1 MLEKSFGLLFY
12 LKRSKSQRN
21 PNLRTIYLRITVD
34 GKIVELSAKRNWELS
49 RWSST
54 AGRATGTKEDA
65 KALNNYLDVLAS
77 HVYQA
82 KKQLIEADQQIT
94 AEAVKNQLTGRG
106 NERRTI
112 LAAFK
117 EHNEQMQ
124 ALVGHDFAPSTL
136 MRYKT
141 AHDHTESFIKWKYGT
156 DDLELRELNYD
167 FVSQFVFWLKS
178 ERKCGHNAAIK
189 YVGNLKKIVLEC
201 MNKGWLLKD
210 PFASF
215 KSSKKEVHRVALTK
229 EELNAIA
236 NKEFGIDRLSHVRDI
251 FLFSCYTG
259 LAYIDVYKLRR
270 ADIITGVDDGKWII
284 TTRQK
289 TESATRLPLLPPAID
304 IMDKYKNDPRCVAKG
319 LVLPVLTNQKM
330 NSYLKEIADRCDITK
345 TLTFH
350 IARHTFATT
359 VTLSNGVPIETVSK
373 MLGHKSLKHTQHYAK
388 IVDLKI
394 SEDMALL
401 KEKLKLT

>member
-1 MLEKSFGLLFY
+1 M
-12 LKRSKSQRN
+12 
-21 PNLRTIYLRITVD
+21 
-34 GKIVELSAKRNWELS
+34 ELDKP
-49 RWSST
+49 
-54 AGRATGTKEDA
+54 
-65 KALNNYLDVLAS
+65 V
-77 HVYQA
+77 
-82 KKQLIEADQQIT
+82 T
-94 AEAVKNQLTGRG
+94 AEALKNLLTGEG
-106 NERRTI
+106 DEKHMI

-117 EHNEQMQ
+117 DHNEQMK
-124 ALVGHDFAPSTL
+124 ALLGSEYAPATL

-141 AHDHTESFIKWKYGT
+141 AHDHTASFIKWKYGT
-156 DDLELRELNYD
+156 DDLELKNLDYD
-167 FVSQFVFWLKS
+167 FVSQFAFWLKS
-178 ERKCGHNAAIK
+178 ERKCGHNAAVK
-189 YVGNLKKIVLEC
+189 YIGNLKKIVLEC
-201 MNKGWLLKD
+201 MKKGWLIKD
-210 PFASF
+210 PFANF
-215 KSSKKEVHRVALTK
+215 KASKKEVHRVALTK
-229 EELNAIA
+229 EGLNAIA

-289 TESATRLPLLPPAID
+289 TESATRLPLLPPAMEI
-304 IMDKYKNDPRCVAKG
+304 IDKYKDDPSCLAKG

-330 NSYLKEIADRCDITK
+330 NSYLKEIADRCGITQ

-373 MLGHKSLKHTQHYAK
+373 MLGHKSLKHTQQYAK

-394 SEDMALL
+394 SEDMARL
-401 KEKLKLT
+401 KEKLQPVAQSADQT